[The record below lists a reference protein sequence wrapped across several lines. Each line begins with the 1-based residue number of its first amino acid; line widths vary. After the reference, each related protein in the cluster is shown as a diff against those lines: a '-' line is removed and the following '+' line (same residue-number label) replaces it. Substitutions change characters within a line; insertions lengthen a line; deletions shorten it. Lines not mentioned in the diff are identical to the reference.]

1 MKKAWFTAFSQIMT
15 YGIYVLIVKCDDTF
29 NGI

>member
-1 MKKAWFTAFSQIMT
+1 MKKEWLTAFSQMT
-15 YGIYVLIVKCDDTF
+15 YGIYVLTVKCDDTF